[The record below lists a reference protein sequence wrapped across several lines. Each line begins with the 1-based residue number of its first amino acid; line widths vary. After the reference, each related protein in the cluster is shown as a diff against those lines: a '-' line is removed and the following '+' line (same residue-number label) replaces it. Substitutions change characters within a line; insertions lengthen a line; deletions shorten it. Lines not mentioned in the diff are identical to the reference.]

1 MEKID
6 KCFICGSNEFTT
18 VLTCKDHFLT
28 KETFNIAEC
37 KKCGFR
43 FTNPRPAAEH
53 IFKYYESKDY
63 ISYSH
68 SKKGIINF
76 LYQLIK
82 KYSLKQ
88 KFNLINKY
96 KTSSGKKILDI
107 GCATGDFLNIFKK
120 NNWLT
125 YGIEPN
131 EKVRNHAVSL
141 YNLNIKDEK
150 ELLKLEANSFDVIT
164 MWHVLEHI
172 HQLNKRITEV
182 KKLLKKDGILIIAVP
197 NYKSLDADIYK
208 EFWAGYDIPRHL
220 YHFSQS
226 SIKNLFEKYNFKV
239 EKIFPLKFDSFYISL
254 LSEKYKTGKPKFING
269 FLNGLKSNISA
280 AKNKNDYSGLI
291 YLIKNM

>member
-6 KCFICGSNEFTT
+6 KCLVCGSDEFTT

-28 KETFNIAEC
+28 KEIFNIVEC

-43 FTNPRPAAEH
+43 FTNPRPDAND
-53 IFKYYESKDY
+53 IYKYYESENY

-76 LYQLIK
+76 LYQIIK
-82 KYSLKQ
+82 NHSLKQ

-107 GCATGDFLNIFKK
+107 GCATGDFLNVFKK

-131 EKVRNHAVSL
+131 EKVRNHAVAL

-150 ELLKLEANSFDVIT
+150 ELSKLEDNSFDVIT
-164 MWHVLEHI
+164 MWHVLEHV
-172 HQLNKRITEV
+172 HQLDKRITEV

-239 EKIFPLKFDSFYISL
+239 EKKFPLKFDSFYISL
-254 LSEKYKTGKPKFING
+254 LSEKYKTEKSRFIKA

-280 AKNKNDYSGLI
+280 NKNKNDYSGLI